1 MKAILF
7 NNYLNHING
16 ALIDCIE
23 YYLCILEQTN
33 NIKLLIFNY
42 NSKFKKIIIDLIND
56 RYELGELDFESNIA
70 GITKSELIRMK
81 FDRLLITDY
90 GTIVKTRGLIL
101 IKDFNS
107 RIIIMS
113 DLHTDK
119 PEFTIDKSL
128 YPKNC
133 ITYYGEMPFVYKD
146 IQYNHKFLFSK
157 FKNLTNVGNAI
168 FVHSPKNNDYKF
180 LETYETFFDS
190 KKIIYKTDIH
200 KKHLFELFDTFLY
213 YHADKWFDPRPRLMH
228 ECSFYNK
235 VVYYINNPTCIDG
248 SYYRYKDLT
257 TNGLKNRYLTRDDE
271 IVKQFIEE

>member
-1 MKAILF
+1 MKAIIF

-16 ALIDCIE
+16 AIIDCIE
-23 YYLCILEQTN
+23 YYLCILEQTKD
-33 NIKLLIFNY
+33 IKLLILNY
-42 NSKFKKIIIDLIND
+42 NPIFKKILIDLIND
-56 RYELGELDFESNIA
+56 RYELKDLDFEKNII

-81 FDRLLITDY
+81 FNRLLITDY

-101 IKDFNS
+101 TKDFNS
-107 RIIIMS
+107 KILILS

-128 YPKNC
+128 YPKGC

-157 FKNLTNVGNAI
+157 FKKLTRIDNAV

-180 LETYETFFDS
+180 MESYKILFKN
-190 KKIIYKTDIH
+190 KKIIYKTDNH

-213 YHADKWFDPRPRLMH
+213 HHADKWFDPRPRLMH
-228 ECSFYNK
+228 ECSFYKKNIHYVNK
-235 VVYYINNPTCIDG
+235 PNCIDG
-248 SYYRYKDLT
+248 SYYRFMDLKV
-257 TNGLKNRYLTRDDE
+257 NGLKDRYLTKDDE